1 MCAFRD
7 LPVTGSK
14 ERLQMELRD
23 SLINAE
29 ASIIDGGDGYG
40 PCPAIEKAAMAAYKK
55 SWWKDKPDQDEN
67 AEENPVAIESNWDTM
82 SAREQFIEDPLRFF
96 RGEFCDAEEQSQL
109 EQHVLLGSD
118 GNLTILRFREIKQK
132 LKSDRGIRMKTGYFG
147 LRDRKCLVG
156 KHLVSSEGSF
166 VV

>member
-1 MCAFRD
+1 
-7 LPVTGSK
+7 
-14 ERLQMELRD
+14 MELRD

-55 SWWKDKPDQDEN
+55 SWWKDKPDQENPTQTKADQDEN
-67 AEENPVAIESNWDTM
+67 AEEKPVAIESNWDTM
-82 SAREQFIEDPLRFF
+82 SAREQFIEDPLRSF

-132 LKSDRGIRMKTGYFG
+132 LKSDPGIQMKTGYFG
-147 LRDRKCLVG
+147 LRGRKCLVG
-156 KHLVSSEGSF
+156 KHLVSSKGSF